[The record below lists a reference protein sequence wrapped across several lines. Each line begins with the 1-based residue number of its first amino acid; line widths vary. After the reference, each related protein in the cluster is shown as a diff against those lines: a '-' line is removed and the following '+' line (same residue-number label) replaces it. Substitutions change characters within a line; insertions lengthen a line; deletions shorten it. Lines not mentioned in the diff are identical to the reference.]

1 MCVSEVKVNSLN
13 HVRLFVATWTA
24 AHQAPLSMGFSRQ
37 EYWSGLPCSPPRDL
51 PDPGIK
57 PESLASCALAGRF
70 FPTRATWG
78 FQYRA
83 KILWHLYHVPVCG
96 FSSDPDIKL
105 IYLFGGGGGRL
116 SCVMWVVSSVPISP
130 GFLRQSQDYQA
141 WVWNPGHLGA
151 KARREA
157 LVWPC
162 TRPRDPSAAVACV
175 LSPHEP

>member
-1 MCVSEVKVNSLN
+1 MCVSEAKVNSLS

-24 AHQAPLSMGFSRQ
+24 ALQAPLSTGFSRQ
-37 EYWSGLPCSPPRDL
+37 EYWRGLPCSPPRDL
-51 PDPGIK
+51 PDPWIK

-78 FQYRA
+78 FQYQA
-83 KILWHLYHVPVCG
+83 KILYHVPVCG
-96 FSSDPDIKL
+96 FSPDPDIKL
-105 IYLFGGGGGRL
+105 IYLLGGRL
-116 SCVMWVVSSVPISP
+116 SCVTWVVSSVPISP

-141 WVWNPGHLGA
+141 WVWNPGRLGT

-157 LVWPC
+157 LVWTC
-162 TRPRDPSAAVACV
+162 ALPRDPAAAVACV